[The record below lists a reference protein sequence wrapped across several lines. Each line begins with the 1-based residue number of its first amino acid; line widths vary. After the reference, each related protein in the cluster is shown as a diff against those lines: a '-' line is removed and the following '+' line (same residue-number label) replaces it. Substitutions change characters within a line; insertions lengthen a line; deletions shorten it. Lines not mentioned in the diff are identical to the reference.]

1 MIYWRI
7 GLYTERSFWMFLI
20 LSNCHAFWDVK
31 MLRLQKFTK
40 PALQRQMLF
49 PRCQAEWF
57 DVFRCISMYF
67 VSFFFLFCHCSCT
80 VCLETLV
87 LGRFCRQV
95 ANHCASVTATRFQ
108 GHEWHM
114 QDFSKVRQ
122 TLRIK
127 SFQCFFWIQKGSRSY
142 FFHFFLNFL
151 VWKFGQ
157 DLREAVRKLEVDTVR
172 APNAGVTK
180 SQKALSK
187 GRERRFLAC
196 LRLFKASKF

>member
-1 MIYWRI
+1 MIPFSLAVQFWPSGLFVRYWANLSQFSPSGVQCLMIFEFLSLCFMTPTCELEARWGTEMAEWRTRNDQLSLWPPPWGVHSCHRRSYYILHTVGIYWRI

-40 PALQRQMLF
+40 PALQRRMLF

-57 DVFRCISMYF
+57 DIFRCISYHF
-67 VSFFFLFCHCSCT
+67 SIFFFLFCHCSCT

-108 GHEWHM
+108 GHE
-114 QDFSKVRQ
+114 
-122 TLRIK
+122 
-127 SFQCFFWIQKGSRSY
+127 
-142 FFHFFLNFL
+142 
-151 VWKFGQ
+151 
-157 DLREAVRKLEVDTVR
+157 
-172 APNAGVTK
+172 
-180 SQKALSK
+180 
-187 GRERRFLAC
+187 
-196 LRLFKASKF
+196 

>member
-57 DVFRCISMYF
+57 DVFRCISYHFSFCFAIAVAQF
-67 VSFFFLFCHCSCT
+67 VWRPW
-80 VCLETLV
+80 CLDAFADRLRTIVPVSLP
-87 LGRFCRQV
+87 R
-95 ANHCASVTATRFQ
+95 
-108 GHEWHM
+108 
-114 QDFSKVRQ
+114 DFKDMSDICKTFPKSDRSWESKV
-122 TLRIK
+122 
-127 SFQCFFWIQKGSRSY
+127 FFWIQKGSRSY
-142 FFHFFLNFL
+142 FFHFFLNFI

>member
-1 MIYWRI
+1 
-7 GLYTERSFWMFLI
+7 
-20 LSNCHAFWDVK
+20 

-40 PALQRQMLF
+40 PALQRRMLF

-57 DVFRCISMYF
+57 DIFRCISYHF
-67 VSFFFLFCHCSCT
+67 SIFFFLFCHCSCT

-127 SFQCFFWIQKGSRSY
+127 GVFLDSKGKPIIFLPFLPEFHRLKVWTGPAWSSQEIGSRHGESTQRRS
-142 FFHFFLNFL
+142 H
-151 VWKFGQ
+151 
-157 DLREAVRKLEVDTVR
+157 E
-172 APNAGVTK
+172 VTK
-180 SQKALSK
+180 STFKRQRKEIF
-187 GRERRFLAC
+187 G
-196 LRLFKASKF
+196 LFKIV